1 MARRKLG
8 RRTDNR
14 TALLRNLATD
24 MIAYERIETTE
35 ERAKELRKLV
45 DKLVTLGKRD
55 NLHARRQ
62 AESILFKRNL
72 DEEGISWTVLGTLGT
87 IVLMYAHY
95 NKGMPLKP
103 RSLLYPIF
111 GEKIMKNSAFG
122 TFVDVFSIISVAAG
136 TIGPIGFL
144 GLQAGYGVSTLTGIE
159 E

>member
-1 MARRKLG
+1 FIGFSKFGQIKLG
-8 RRTDNR
+8 
-14 TALLRNLATD
+14 
-24 MIAYERIETTE
+24 
-35 ERAKELRKLV
+35 
-45 DKLVTLGKRD
+45 
-55 NLHARRQ
+55 
-62 AESILFKRNL
+62 NL
-72 DEEGISWTVLGTLGT
+72 DNPEMFTFIRISMIMFTILARGGFFLAAAAPFSEFLLILAQSLFTDITHFSLAANAPSLALSFVVWGFLSWTVLGTLVT

-144 GLQAGYGVSTLTGIE
+144 GL
-159 E
+159 